1 MCIFV
6 GVSWRVSVNVQTVA
20 DLMLLEEME
29 YRNTSFSPKDRRIL
43 LLEVTFDR
51 HGVQE
56 DANSL
61 KLRFL
66 IWRWDSC
73 GVGHGFLQPSWRLS
87 SLAPPS
93 FPSVASQLC
102 STASLSLVK
111 VQKKQ
116 QWWLCIGFPH
126 TKCAFFLSFS
136 RSLFNKP
143 NLQWYLCLVIL
154 FCSCVLSREE
164 TRTFWGEDSWW

>member
-111 VQKKQ
+111 VQKKNNN
-116 QWWLCIGFPH
+116 GD
-126 TKCAFFLSFS
+126 CASVFLTPNVLFFSLSLA
-136 RSLFNKP
+136 LF
-143 NLQWYLCLVIL
+143 LTSQTYSGI
-154 FCSCVLSREE
+154 CV
-164 TRTFWGEDSWW
+164 W